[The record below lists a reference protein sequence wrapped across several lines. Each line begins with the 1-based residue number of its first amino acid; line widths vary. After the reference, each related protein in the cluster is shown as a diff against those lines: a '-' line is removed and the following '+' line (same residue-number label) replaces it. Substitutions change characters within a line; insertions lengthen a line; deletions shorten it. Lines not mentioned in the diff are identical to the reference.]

1 MSQPHAI
8 DEPIDKPIDEP
19 INDKDEAAAAE
30 AQRSP
35 LFKIALGVVAAGA
48 VIVLARVAGQ
58 QLPAT
63 VAWIDSLGFWGPVI
77 FVLLYAAAT
86 VLFVPGALLTV
97 AGGAIFGLLEGTVI
111 VFTAAVLGSALAFL
125 SGRYVARSW
134 IESRLGGSEKFAAI
148 DHAVGQQGL
157 KIVFLLRLSPVI
169 PFNLIN
175 YALGLTRISLR
186 DYMLAS
192 FGMLPG
198 TLLYVYYGRVIG
210 DVALLAGGESAE
222 KGAAYYGLTAVGLVA
237 TIAVTTIV
245 TRIARRA
252 LHEASESIG

>member
-1 MSQPHAI
+1 MPQPTAVEEPMGEQ
-8 DEPIDKPIDEP
+8 DETTG
-19 INDKDEAAAAE
+19 AG

-35 LFKIALGVVAAGA
+35 ALKVALAIGAAGA
-48 VIVLARVAGQ
+48 VIVLARSIGQ
-58 QLPAT
+58 QLPAA
-63 VAWIDSLGFWGPVI
+63 VAWIDSLGFWGPLI

-97 AGGAIFGLLEGTVI
+97 AGGAIFGLLEGTVV
-111 VFTAAVLGSALAFL
+111 VFGAAMLGSGLAFL

-134 IESRLGGSEKFAAI
+134 IESRLRDSEKFAAI

-157 KIVFLLRLSPVI
+157 KIVFLLRLSPII

-175 YALGLTRISLR
+175 YALGLTRISFR
-186 DYMLAS
+186 DYMLAG

-210 DVALLAGGESAE
+210 DVALLAGGETAE
-222 KGAAYYGLTAVGLVA
+222 RGTAYYVVTAVGLAA